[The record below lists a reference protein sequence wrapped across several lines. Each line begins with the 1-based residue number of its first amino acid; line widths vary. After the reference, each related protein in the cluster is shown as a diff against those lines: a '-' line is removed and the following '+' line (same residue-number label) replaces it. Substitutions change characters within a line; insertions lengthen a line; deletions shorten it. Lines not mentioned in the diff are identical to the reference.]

1 VTPAVWAWF
10 VLACMVGA
18 PFRYLLDGFVQ
29 DHTDGVFPHGTWVIN
44 VTGSFLLGALTGLA
58 LYHGFGKVPKTIL
71 GTGFCGA
78 YTTFSTFT
86 FETVRL
92 AEEGDLLV
100 AARNAVF
107 SLLVGGFAAGVGL
120 TLTML

>member
-1 VTPAVWAWF
+1 VSLAAWSWF
-10 VLACMVGA
+10 VIACMIGA
-18 PFRYLLDGFVQ
+18 PLRFLIDGVVQ

-44 VTGSFLLGALTGLA
+44 VTGSFLLGVLTGLA

-92 AEEGDLLV
+92 AEEGDLRD
-100 AARNAVF
+100 AARNAAL
-107 SLLVGGFAAGVGL
+107 SLLLGGMAAGAGL
-120 TLTML
+120 SLSLI